1 MDTNLM
7 EVLSKGGTVII
18 LVYLLLQI
26 LIAYRAQSN
35 RITDMLENEI
45 GRDNKTA
52 TGDHAAIVASPSISV
67 LMDIPNAPQNPAN
80 RPPEQK

>member
-1 MDTNLM
+1 MDTNLL

-45 GRDNKTA
+45 GRDNKAA
-52 TGDHAAIVASPSISV
+52 TGDHVAVGAAPSI
-67 LMDIPNAPQNPAN
+67 LTLTDRPNPPQNAAN